1 MNLFTRK
8 QFASMAI
15 VLGAVAP
22 MLISPIGNAAQFY
35 ASTATAVPG
44 TGQPTAFSSTS
55 LATDE
60 GPQGAGDYAGSLDV
74 YKLGNGGTI
83 TLGFQPGQAIYN
95 GPGDDFTVFA
105 NPFYVTDSTTD
116 FAELSFVE
124 VSSDGVNFVRFPN
137 YSSTPSPVGAYGT
150 INAANVSGYAG
161 VTPVLADTSMN
172 PMDPNANSINP
183 YDPTVSGGDSFDLS
197 ALANTP
203 AVLDG
208 LVNLNDIQYVRLVD
222 VVSGVSTDSNGDIIY
237 TPGSSAD
244 VDSLAVINGIVPEP
258 ASLALLGGAG
268 LILVRRRRRTAR
280 L

>member
-116 FAELSFVE
+116 FAELSYVE

-137 YSSTPSPVGAYGT
+137 YSSTASAVGAYGT

-161 VTPVLADTSMN
+161 VTPVYANVLT
-172 PMDPNANSINP
+172 NSINP
-183 YDPTVSGGDSFDLS
+183 FDPTVSGGDSFDLS